1 MPNPD
6 FKQATTLLGKILASG
21 QVPATTAT
29 TIYTVP
35 AASAVKVATLSLS
48 NTTSSAV
55 TVTISVIP
63 SGGTVDGT
71 HQVLSSYSLA
81 AYDTISHEDVLS
93 ALKGAF
99 LDAGAFLAITAATAN
114 AVDYLLT
121 GAVSA

>member
-1 MPNPD
+1 MPTPD

-35 AASAVKVATLSLS
+35 ASSAVKIATFGIV
-48 NTTSSAV
+48 NTTSAAV
-55 TVTISVIP
+55 TVTASVVP
-63 SGGTVDGT
+63 SGGAIDGT
-71 HQVLSSYSLA
+71 HQVLSNYSLA
-81 AYDTISHEDVLS
+81 AYDTISSEDVLS
-93 ALKGAF
+93 IVKGAF
-99 LDAGAFLAITAATAN
+99 LDAGAFIAITAGTAT